1 MVSTGPLDARSP
13 NYSFNC
19 LILDISTATSMTNE
33 DICLVL
39 TQQGMIQN
47 KRDTTPFSPA
57 MKPSPGQS
65 IRFVR
70 GRKNGTARKHLQRKQ
85 TDDNFSRGPFVPP
98 KDYEI
103 VWDPEVVKAYLDKWN
118 EKGYLTLKPEKLKWS
133 PFILQRTTKLATGA
147 PLATMDHGTEVK
159 IVDVTVKKDE
169 DGKSR
174 SGFVVERPR
183 TPSVSTPRDDQSSAS
198 SSLHTQDQA
207 MSPASTSRLKAQVER
222 DRKLALKLANTSTP
236 STRRTRL
243 RSRDGSTPQAGH
255 TPVPDTPT
263 TRSRRTNGVQ
273 VSNGISGT
281 PDVRSPSIASTVSRL
296 RGRERRSR
304 SASAARSTI
313 TRSRSALKTPS
324 IADLEDG
331 DDEGEKGDDRD
342 AEGDEDGDGDYIDV
356 DIDVDEDEKLAMR
369 LAEEEARRVPM
380 KRLRSRSGT
389 GSNYQGSE
397 LFPPTHLD
405 EDVLTSAGPGIKRSD
420 SSRSLTRKKRMRI
433 DSSPIMEDSLTLPPE
448 EEKHS
453 PPPATLVV
461 PVAVERDE
469 VQVNGSG
476 VNGTH
481 PSPTFVKTDSP
492 PILKMEG
499 IPEADL
505 DIVASLAALKSGGRF
520 SDVPSTVKNQT
531 ATVVIVTPV
540 PDDVH
545 STNPNQISSQVFDD
559 PDIEVVDDRGF
570 SGNPPDPLGPRMDED
585 EDEYGDLDAEG
596 ELDDE
601 EDIDIVAVL

>member
-1 MVSTGPLDARSP
+1 M
-13 NYSFNC
+13 
-19 LILDISTATSMTNE
+19 TAE

-39 TQQGMIQN
+39 NKQGMIQN

-85 TDDNFSRGPFVPP
+85 TDDDFSRGPFVPP

-103 VWDPEVVKAYLDKWN
+103 VWDPETVKTYLDKWN

-133 PFILQRTTKLATGA
+133 PFILQRTTKLATNA
-147 PLATMDHGTEVK
+147 PLTTMDHGTEVK

-174 SGFVVERPR
+174 SGLVAEERPR
-183 TPSVSTPRDDQSSAS
+183 TPPASTPKDDESSVDL
-198 SSLHTQDQA
+198 SLHTQDQA

-243 RSRDGSTPQAGH
+243 RSRDASTPQAGH

-263 TRSRRTNGVQ
+263 TRSRRTNGIQ
-273 VSNGISGT
+273 GSNGISGT
-281 PDVRSPSIASTVSRL
+281 PDVRSPSVMSTVSRL

-304 SASAARSTI
+304 SGSAARSTI

-324 IADLEDG
+324 IADHEDG
-331 DDEGEKGDDRD
+331 DDEGEKADDRD

-356 DIDVDEDEKLAMR
+356 DIDVDEDERLAMR
-369 LAEEEARRVPM
+369 LAEEEAKRVPM

-389 GSNYQGSE
+389 ASNYQGSDF
-397 LFPPTHLD
+397 FPPAHLD
-405 EDVLTSAGPGIKRSD
+405 EDVLAGSGPGIKRSD

-453 PPPATLVV
+453 PPPVTLVV
-461 PVAVERDE
+461 PAAVERDE
-469 VQVNGSG
+469 VPVNGSG

-481 PSPTFVKTDSP
+481 SSSTSVGADSP
-492 PILKMEG
+492 SILKMEG

-505 DIVASLAALKSGGRF
+505 DILASLAALKNGGRF
-520 SDVPSTVKNQT
+520 SDVPSIVKDQT
-531 ATVVIVTPV
+531 AAVVFVTPV

-545 STNPNQISSQVFDD
+545 SMNPNQISTQVFDD
-559 PDIEVVDDRGF
+559 PDIIIDDRGF
-570 SGNPPDPLGPRMDED
+570 SGNPSDPLGPRMDEY

-601 EDIDIVAVL
+601 EGIDIVAVL